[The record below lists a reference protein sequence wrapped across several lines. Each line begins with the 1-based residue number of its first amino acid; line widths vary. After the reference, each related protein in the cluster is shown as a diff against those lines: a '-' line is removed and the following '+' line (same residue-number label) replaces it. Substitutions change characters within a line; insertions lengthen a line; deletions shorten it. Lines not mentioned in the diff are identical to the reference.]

1 MDVIFK
7 CCAGLDVHQKDVW
20 ACVRKLQ
27 DNGRVAKEIRKFGTM
42 TADLLALA
50 AWLKERGVTHTAME
64 STGVLWK
71 PVYNMLEGVIPEV
84 WLCNARHMRNLPGRK
99 TDVKDCDWIAQL
111 MQCGLLK
118 KSFVPPK
125 PVRQLRD
132 LTRLRASFEEDK
144 TRLSNRI
151 HKVLEDANIKLGA
164 VASDVLGVSG
174 RAMLWQLIGG
184 ESDGAKLAGLARG
197 ALKRKHEQLE
207 QALTGFVSEHHR
219 MLLRTLLEQ
228 LNALEQ
234 SIART
239 DALIAGE
246 MKQADEAAAQ
256 TAAEAPEPE
265 AREKEAPA
273 EKPPLPFLEAVKL
286 LSGILGIKQRNAENI
301 LAEIGTDMR
310 HWITDRHFVS
320 WAGVCP
326 GNNISAGKNLGGAT
340 NKGNNWLRR
349 AITQSAWVSA
359 RSKKTFYGARYRR
372 LAKRRGKQR
381 AIVAVTSSML
391 KAIYHMLK
399 KHTAFADLGPEHYE
413 KNPRHL
419 ERAARK
425 TLERLGYK
433 VTLEPAA

>member
-27 DNGRVAKEIRKFGTM
+27 DNGRVQKEIKRFGTM
-42 TADLLALA
+42 TADLMSLA

-71 PVYNMLEGVIPEV
+71 PVYNILEGQIPEV
-84 WLCNARHMRNLPGRK
+84 WLCNAKHMRNLPGRK

-111 MQCGLLK
+111 MMCGLLR

-132 LTRLRASFEEDK
+132 LTRLRAGFEEDK
-144 TRLSNRI
+144 TRVSNRI

-164 VASDVLGVSG
+164 VASDILGVSG

-184 ESDGAKLAGLARG
+184 ESDGVKLAQLAKG
-197 ALKRKHEQLE
+197 VLKKKSAQLE
-207 QALTGFVSEHHR
+207 QALTGFVSPHHR
-219 MLLRTLLEQ
+219 ALLRTLMEQ
-228 LNALEQ
+228 LNSLEQ

-239 DALIAGE
+239 DALIADE
-246 MKQADEAAAQ
+246 MQEADKAAQ
-256 TAAEAPEPE
+256 AAPVAMTPPESK
-265 AREKEAPA
+265 KEASA
-273 EKPPLPFLEAVKL
+273 VKPPLPFLEAVKL
-286 LSGILGIKQRNAENI
+286 LSGILGIKGRNAENI
-301 LAEIGTDMR
+301 LAEIGTDMK
-310 HWITDRHFVS
+310 HWVTDRHFVS

-326 GNNISAGKNLGGAT
+326 GNNISAGKSQGGAT

-391 KAIYHMLK
+391 KAIYHMLRD
-399 KHTAFADLGPEHYE
+399 HVAFQDLGPEYYQ
-413 KNPRHL
+413 KDNTKMA
-419 ERAARK
+419 RAATR

-433 VTLEPAA
+433 VKLEPAA